1 MTNQP
6 MSTTHFRLLLPETLW
21 LEPKHFEQA
30 REMSHPF
37 NNEQQQWQAYLNAL
51 ATLAFATWSK
61 ERLPE
66 QAIQQLSNTI
76 VDVSYLQVD
85 QFKLCLVATEHVL
98 DEVVNIPKIILE
110 QPDLAA
116 HFYVVLE
123 VLEDQ
128 EEVIIRGFLQYDELI
143 AQANQITSSPSDE
156 LCRMPLSAF
165 DAELNHLIFY
175 LQYAEPSAIPL
186 PVISAKTVEASS
198 PKDFS
203 ILKTQLSQWLQGVLD
218 EGWQTIDTLI
228 NPEAN
233 LAWSTRHTPLSAK
246 GGKLINFGMQ
256 LGSQPVVLLV
266 TVIPESEGKIG
277 VNIQVLPAA
286 GAQFLPSQLQL
297 TLLSNT
303 DKILQE
309 VQSRNHDNLIQLK
322 PFKGRPGTSFSVE
335 VRLNDIRVKEVFEL

>member
-1 MTNQP
+1 MTNQA
-6 MSTTHFRLLLPETLW
+6 MSATYLRLLLPETLW
-21 LEPKHFEQA
+21 LEPEHFEQA
-30 REMSHPF
+30 REISQPF

-51 ATLAFATWSK
+51 ARLAFAAWLT

-66 QAIQQLSNTI
+66 QAIQQPSSPI
-76 VDVSYLQVD
+76 VDVSYLQID
-85 QFKLCLVATEHVL
+85 QFKLCLVATEQVL
-98 DEVVNIPKIILE
+98 DEVVNIPKITLE
-110 QPDLAA
+110 KPDLVA

-128 EEVIIRGFLQYDELI
+128 EEVIIRGFLRYDELI
-143 AQANQITSSPSDE
+143 AQANQITSFLSDE
-156 LCRMPLSAF
+156 LCRIPLSAF
-165 DAELNHLIFY
+165 DAELNHLIVY

-186 PVISAKTVEASS
+186 PVISAKTVDASS

-203 ILKTQLSQWLQGVLD
+203 ILKTQLSRWLQGVLD
-218 EGWQTIDTLI
+218 EGWQTLDTLI

-233 LAWSTRHTPLSAK
+233 LAWSTRHTPSSAK
-246 GGKLINFGMQ
+246 GGKLINLGMQ

-297 TLLSNT
+297 TLLSST
-303 DKILQE
+303 DRILQE

-322 PFKGRPGTSFSVE
+322 PFKGRPGNGFSVE